1 MALHAMLHRTQTA
14 AQRSMVQ
21 RGSQGKM
28 VRCRVTG
35 QKAAC
40 RLAVWMTVMKHT
52 LRPWAQRR
60 MLRRKLPLR
69 AARWFWQKQRQQRMG
84 CARKHRQQGRVLRQW
99 GRRQLLRQART
110 VPHRLAAEMQADRA
124 NTAKANSTGR
134 GVAIIDA
141 ASKKVTIRMCFTDG
155 ILTKKQSRSRRSS
168 VRWERLL
175 SAAKSSQWIS
185 VKFATS
191 GQS

>member
-124 NTAKANSTGR
+124 NTAKANSTGKFPGKR
-134 GVAIIDA
+134 RIPFRIFQRRRTSQR
-141 ASKKVTIRMCFTDG
+141 AS
-155 ILTKKQSRSRRSS
+155 L
-168 VRWERLL
+168 
-175 SAAKSSQWIS
+175 
-185 VKFATS
+185 
-191 GQS
+191 GQSGCALRTGF